1 MSRPRASPVRVF
13 KFGGTSVGTAEALRT
28 AAGHVEADDTPLLVV
43 VSAMAGI
50 TDLLLAGARAARDQD
65 ADRVAGAIRD
75 FRERHLALVRQTLVV
90 PKSLDA
96 LSREVERERCRRP
109 AGGW

>member
-1 MSRPRASPVRVF
+1 MARSKTSPVRVF

-28 AAGHVEADDTPLLVV
+28 AAGHVEADASPLVVV

-65 ADRVAGAIRD
+65 AERVADAIRELRD
-75 FRERHLALVRQTLVV
+75 RHLARAGV
-90 PKSLDA
+90 PLLRVQAS
-96 LSREVERERCRRP
+96 S
-109 AGGW
+109 